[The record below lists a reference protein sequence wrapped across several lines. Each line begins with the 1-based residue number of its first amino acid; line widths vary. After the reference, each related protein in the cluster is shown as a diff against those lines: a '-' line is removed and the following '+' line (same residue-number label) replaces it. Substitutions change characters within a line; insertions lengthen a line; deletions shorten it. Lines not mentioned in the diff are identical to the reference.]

1 MKKGDEVGT
10 TDGSSDGPSDGYK
23 DGETVGL
30 LDDTIDPVSDASV
43 LRFSDGLLV
52 LSEIKFAVGL
62 RDNIDGLSDGRK
74 DESTVWLV
82 GSYTGVIEGGKLEPG
97 DRSTDVFSARSK
109 NGAAVGLLFGSPI
122 GMEDVERIGESDGTR
137 VGTKEGVAIGLLVGS
152 SVGVKEGDRLIDRLS
167 LVDVFTIKLLSGFR
181 LEDSV
186 SSMLR
191 SVGTSF
197 GFVDTSDGVDDAVLD
212 GFELGFSDELSTSSV
227 DVCVVSSAAMSYSP
241 VVDSTEG
248 VLVSVPRVS
257 EFGELI
263 LHLQKGKVSV
273 QVQVCTSFEISPF
286 TSNNTGY
293 AH

>member
-1 MKKGDEVGT
+1 M
-10 TDGSSDGPSDGYK
+10 
-23 DGETVGL
+23 
-30 LDDTIDPVSDASV
+30 

-52 LSEIKFAVGL
+52 LSEIKFTVGF
-62 RDNIDGLSDGRK
+62 RDSIDGLSDGRK
-74 DESTVWLV
+74 DEATVWLIV
-82 GSYTGVIEGGKLEPG
+82 GSYTGAIEGGKLEPG
-97 DRSTDVFSARSK
+97 DGSTDVFSARNK

-122 GMEDVERIGESDGTR
+122 GLEDAERMEESDGTR
-137 VGTKEGVAIGLLVGS
+137 VGTKEGVAIGLLVSS

-167 LVDVFTIKLLSGFR
+167 LVDVFTIKLPSGFM

-197 GFVDTSDGVDDAVLD
+197 DSVEPSDGADDAVPD
-212 GFELGFSDELSTSSV
+212 GFELGISDELSMSSV
-227 DVCVVSSAAMSYSP
+227 DVCVVASAGMSPSP

-248 VLVSVPRVS
+248 ALVSMPRVS
-257 EFGELI
+257 AFGELI